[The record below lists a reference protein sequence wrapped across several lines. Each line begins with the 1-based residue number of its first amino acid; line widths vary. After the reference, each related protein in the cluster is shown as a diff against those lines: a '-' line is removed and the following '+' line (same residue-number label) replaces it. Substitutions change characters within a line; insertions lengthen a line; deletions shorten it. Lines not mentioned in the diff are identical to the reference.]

1 MIVGIVFGSFAGL
14 TFPAMQQ
21 LMTERIAED
30 AQGELQG
37 AIASMVS
44 LTSIIGPIIMTRMFG
59 AYADQDGLYFPGAP
73 FLLSVIILVVAF
85 ATLGWNLN
93 RMKSEQR

>member
-1 MIVGIVFGSFAGL
+1 MIVGILVGSFSGL

-37 AIASMVS
+37 TIASIVS
-44 LTSIIGPIIMTRMFG
+44 ITSIFGPLAMTMLIG
-59 AYADQDGLYFPGAP
+59 AYADPKGVYLSGAP
-73 FLLSVIILVVAF
+73 FLLAALLLMAAIALLRASLRRV
-85 ATLGWNLN
+85 G
-93 RMKSEQR
+93 